1 MKLYYHPVSTMCR
14 PIMMLAADDNIDLE
28 YQVVDLFTGEHM
40 QEPYGKINPNR
51 QIPVLD
57 DGNFRLTE
65 SSAILKYLA
74 EKSGSASYPKDL
86 QKRARINE
94 RMDWFNTGCYRDLGY
109 GLIYPQLFPSMK
121 RANDELHKGVIDWGR
136 DKSCGWLTTL
146 DKDVIGNNQFLC
158 GNDLTIA
165 DYFGVA
171 ILTVGEVVHLDYS
184 KYPNVMRFIANM
196 KARPNWEKV
205 NAPFYQHFVGPFKE
219 AKFTGL
225 EQAAA

>member
-1 MKLYYHPVSTMCR
+1 MKLYYHPVSTTCR
-14 PIMMLAADDNIDLE
+14 PIMMLAADDNIALD

-40 QEPYGKINPNR
+40 KEPYEKINPNK
-51 QIPVLD
+51 QIPVLE

-65 SSAILKYLA
+65 SSSILKYLA
-74 EKSGSASYPKDL
+74 EKAGSDKYPKDL

-109 GLIYPQLFPSMK
+109 GLIYPQIFPSLK
-121 RANDELHKGVIDWGR
+121 RPSDEIHNATVEWGR
-136 DKSCGWLTTL
+136 GKACGWLTTL
-146 DKDVIGNNQFLC
+146 DQWVIGNNQFLC
-158 GNDLTIA
+158 GNELTIA

-171 ILTVGEVVHLDYS
+171 ILTVGEVIHLDYS

-205 NAPFYQHFVGPFKE
+205 NAPFYQYFVSPFKE
-219 AKFTGL
+219 QKFAGL
-225 EQAAA
+225 EAATA